1 MCGGSFI
8 DPTTRRSCGARW
20 TNCDTAT
27 TCCGDAK
34 CITDQS
40 GWTHCDLPTAPT
52 TAPTLTVAVV
62 TPLPTISTPSP
73 TTLRPTSNPTGKPTT
88 SKPTTGTSARP
99 STVKPTKAPVPT
111 ISPTTKPTNAPTT
124 KSPTQVPTVKPTIT
138 PTTRLP
144 TPTPTVKQTANP
156 IATTAPPTATL
167 TLPPSSAPQTLAPTT
182 SAPLATPSPI
192 ANQTPL
198 PTTTLGPIPSG
209 PFITSA
215 GSSERIT
222 IPDPPFPT
230 QISRQNCPHLVAGIL
245 DWNIASTW
253 GGSVPSG
260 GNVQLPENTRIV
272 IQQSLQGVFGVIT
285 IPVSSELILG
295 ENPNGITL
303 DVGGFDV
310 KGKLTA
316 GSDTCRLE
324 TPVTITL
331 YGARPSNAVTQVREV
346 TYKGIAVSGVISL
359 HGKRFYRTWTR
370 LAKTLLPGDRVMML
384 QHQVNW
390 LPGQEV
396 ILVTTAMKDSREWH
410 QNEVR
415 IIQGVV
421 LNPTPGVGAAVY
433 LTSSV
438 TYSHVANSGYQ
449 AEVGLLTRT
458 IKIQGSAGDSEPT
471 DKDPL
476 NCQYSNRAIYGDT
489 ARPCANTE
497 LTGFGG
503 HVMVYGT
510 GKGYIEGIELF
521 RMGQTNVLGRYPM
534 HFHLLGNCPEC
545 YFRDSSVHR
554 SYYRCVSIHGTNYM
568 NVTENVAFDVTG
580 YCYYLEDG
588 VEHHNT
594 ISFNLA
600 AHIHLLGPEAPWGG
614 GQTTELYTQSESL
627 TLPADV
633 TASGFYI
640 TNVQNNIIGNAA
652 SGGWSGFAFPNLP
665 TPLGPNRSVNM
676 RPSSALPLTI
686 DGNTAHSTG
695 WWWYHGGAFYFGGSL
710 YYNGAGV
717 LEYNAG
723 RDFDFNNHG
732 RNTCQRDLCAEGNCG
747 GWCAEHE
754 KLWVRMTNTK
764 AFLAPNVG
772 LGSWSGRMEIVG
784 FEAHDVGL
792 AIEAL
797 EAGFWIDNMLAVC
810 RTGTALKLPP
820 TASASSMSG
829 SGFFWY
835 DTGQEHIITNTVFR
849 SCGYR
854 SQLYSQYDNSTD
866 RGCGDDTFTGCS
878 KTSTVFG
885 FLTHSDQ
892 YNPEIMQATKNIKFQ
907 KCGRRFSLDNWLGPT
922 APSTV
927 SGRTQNW
934 QDADGSVSGLG
945 VPALIG
951 SGKTAAGL
959 WWTVDDEGTFICPFD
974 LHDNCLCC
982 NDFSCCCASVVHDPQ
997 GPLKFI
1003 KQTKQRGLGHFRI
1016 SFDSAQHSQVGGSQ
1030 CGNGGG
1036 QPCNPLGYIKHMGKK
1051 FSSDLGLPITAS
1063 PDVSGPVGGFSW
1075 LLKLNSGSPRQLKI
1089 EFVEVSPDTPM
1100 LLSIAYPLGTSFTIT
1115 ANAPSWCGTSQQYS
1129 CKEVFHPVNSVAD
1142 VRNSLG
1148 NAYYFS
1154 NQGLLTIRII
1164 QTPKDYVGAPSWFLP
1179 KYTDIGQWGNGYAL
1193 PRFERGG
1200 VLLPGLSYGP
1210 WLDVV
1215 ANCPASSSNAAY
1227 CSQAP
1232 PNLDPDVCPVGYTQ
1246 TAYDKCCSG
1255 STCVYA
1261 DGSSS

>member
-1 MCGGSFI
+1 M
-8 DPTTRRSCGARW
+8 PTPPPSTRR
-20 TNCDTAT
+20 
-27 TCCGDAK
+27 
-34 CITDQS
+34 
-40 GWTHCDLPTAPT
+40 
-52 TAPTLTVAVV
+52 
-62 TPLPTISTPSP
+62 
-73 TTLRPTSNPTGKPTT
+73 
-88 SKPTTGTSARP
+88 
-99 STVKPTKAPVPT
+99 
-111 ISPTTKPTNAPTT
+111 PTTKPTGKPATAKPSTGVSPRPSTKKPTNAPVPTR
-124 KSPTQVPTVKPTIT
+124 SPTRKPTALPSTLSPTRT
-138 PTTRLP
+138 PTATPTSQPSTRLP
-144 TPTPTVKQTANP
+144 TPAPTVQQTNKP
-156 IATTAPPTATL
+156 TTTTTAIPT
-167 TLPPSSAPQTLAPTT
+167 
-182 SAPLATPSPI
+182 
-192 ANQTPL
+192 ANQTPP

-209 PFITSA
+209 PYITAA

-222 IPDPPFPT
+222 IPDPPSPT
-230 QISRQNCPHLVAGIL
+230 PISRQNCPHLDAGIL
-245 DWNIASTW
+245 DWSDASTW
-253 GGSVPSG
+253 GGSVPSS
-260 GNVQLPENTRIV
+260 GNVLLPANSRIV
-272 IQQSLQGVFGVIT
+272 IRQSLQGVFGVIT
-285 IPVSSELILG
+285 IPLSSELILG
-295 ENPNGITL
+295 ENPSGISI
-303 DVGGFDV
+303 DVVGIDV

-316 GSDTCRLE
+316 GSDTCRID
-324 TPVTITL
+324 TPITITL
-331 YGARPSNAVTQVREV
+331 YGARPSNAVTQVREA

-370 LAKTLLPGDRVMML
+370 LAKTLLPGDKVMML

-415 IIQGVV
+415 IVQGVV
-421 LNPTPGVGAAVY
+421 VNPTPGVGAAVY
-433 LTSSV
+433 LTSPV
-438 TYSHVANSGYQ
+438 TYSHVANTGYQ

-458 IKIQGSAGDSEPT
+458 IKIQGSPGDSEPT

-476 NCQYSNRAIYGDT
+476 NCQYSNRNIYGDL

-503 HVMVYGT
+503 HVMVYDY

-521 RMGQTNVLGRYPM
+521 RMGQTNVLGRYPI
-534 HFHLLGNCPEC
+534 HFHRLGNCPEC

-554 SYYRCVSIHGTNYM
+554 SFYRCVSIHGTNYM

-600 AHIHLLGPEAPWGG
+600 AHIHLLGPEAPWGN
-614 GQTTELYTQSESL
+614 GQTTQVYQQSDIL

-665 TPLGPNRSVNM
+665 TPLGLDRNLNM

-710 YYNGAGV
+710 YYNGAGI

-732 RNTCQRDLCAEGNCG
+732 RNTCQRDLCADGDCG

-810 RTGTALKLPP
+810 RTGTALKLP
-820 TASASSMSG
+820 TSAFASSMSG

-835 DTGQEHIITNTVFR
+835 DTGQEHIITNAVFR
-849 SCGYR
+849 GCGYR
-854 SQLYSQYDNSTD
+854 SQQYSQYDNTTD
-866 RGCGDDTFTGCS
+866 RGCGDDANTGCS
-878 KTSTVFG
+878 KSSTVFG

-892 YNPEIMQATKNIKFQ
+892 FNPEIMQATKNIKFQ

-945 VPALIG
+945 VPSLIG
-951 SGKTAAGL
+951 SGKTDAGL
-959 WWTVDDEGTFICPFD
+959 WWTVDDEGT
-974 LHDNCLCC
+974 
-982 NDFSCCCASVVHDPQ
+982 S
-997 GPLKFI
+997 
-1003 KQTKQRGLGHFRI
+1003 
-1016 SFDSAQHSQVGGSQ
+1016 
-1030 CGNGGG
+1030 
-1036 QPCNPLGYIKHMGKK
+1036 Y
-1051 FSSDLGLPITAS
+1051 
-1063 PDVSGPVGGFSW
+1063 
-1075 LLKLNSGSPRQLKI
+1075 
-1089 EFVEVSPDTPM
+1089 
-1100 LLSIAYPLGTSFTIT
+1100 YP
-1115 ANAPSWCGTSQQYS
+1115 
-1129 CKEVFHPVNSVAD
+1129 
-1142 VRNSLG
+1142 
-1148 NAYYFS
+1148 YFF
-1154 NQGLLTIRII
+1154 N
-1164 QTPKDYVGAPSWFLP
+1164 
-1179 KYTDIGQWGNGYAL
+1179 
-1193 PRFERGG
+1193 
-1200 VLLPGLSYGP
+1200 
-1210 WLDVV
+1210 
-1215 ANCPASSSNAAY
+1215 
-1227 CSQAP
+1227 
-1232 PNLDPDVCPVGYTQ
+1232 VC
-1246 TAYDKCCSG
+1246 
-1255 STCVYA
+1255 
-1261 DGSSS
+1261 